1 MATSYFNTPETKSED
16 LNKNIFGA
24 SRTALYDDS
33 GANLVLFDAVLQET
47 SVYTSKISENP
58 AEDGVVFSDMQSFDP
73 VVVTLKIIQS
83 NNPIDIMDLSS
94 YTQLGIGLVAGL
106 AAGRLKD
113 ETAAVLG
120 TVGVGREVVT
130 QNRGAAVGS
139 ALAVITSFLLSTG
152 ARRDIEA
159 FTALRLVQKLS
170 TKMLI
175 VTPFQSYS
183 NMLLRDISVSKDSKS
198 STALVADLTFQQ
210 VLVYST
216 ESVKIVKGKTHTDT
230 DKGTPKAALG
240 NKQTKEATPAQ
251 VAKAKGSSILISGLR
266 LLGAVE

>member
-1 MATSYFNTPETKSED
+1 MTTSYFNTPETKSED

-33 GANLVLFDAVLQET
+33 GSNLVLFDAVLQET

-58 AEDGVVFSDMQSFDP
+58 AEDGVVFSDMQSLDP

-83 NNPIDIMDLSS
+83 NNPIDIMDLSA

-106 AAGRLKD
+106 AAGSLKN
-113 ETAAVLG
+113 TSASS
-120 TVGVGREVVT
+120 VVT

-198 STALVADLTFQQ
+198 SAALVADLTFQQ